1 MTHGHRVRWIA
12 PLLYLVIALAARN
25 CFAESTA
32 DDDTVRIRYRVV
44 IDAPRALKATLE
56 KTLDL
61 VRWEDY
67 EDMTAVVL
75 DRLIREGVEEVKE
88 AAAAEGYF
96 SPRVDIAVDP
106 PGDPGARR
114 VVHVKLE
121 PGEAVRIKDVRVT
134 VTGPAANGDPL
145 GGAAIANVRR
155 NWLLP
160 EGSRFRQVAWDD
172 AKLRAATTLASSAY
186 AAARITRSEARIDP
200 EARTAVLEVDLESGP
215 PFYFG
220 ALEVEGLQRYDLAV
234 VRNFNTLTVGEPYT
248 SERLDQYVRRL
259 QASGYFASVQAR
271 LDPDPATAQAGII
284 RVAVIEAPR
293 HRIEG
298 GIAYSTDSAIRGD
311 FRYTDVN
318 INQRAT
324 QLGVDGRLDLKIQNL
339 GFRLTRPPTAT
350 GYIDTLQGKVER
362 TDIAGLQTRS
372 ALLGVRRYTLE
383 ERNRTGYSLTYYEDD
398 QRSAGLPSERSRAL
412 YAALDR
418 TWRNVDV
425 LIAPTRGYVLN
436 TEIGA
441 APIATRL
448 FGRGIAQFA
457 AYMSAGRD
465 NVIQFRA
472 EAGAVL
478 ASTRSGVP
486 SALLF
491 RTGGDTTVRGYAFE
505 SLGVTRGEATIG
517 GRYYVVGSIEAAH
530 YFTEQLGGA
539 VFVDAGNAGDN
550 LSQLRPVFGYGA
562 GARIKS
568 PVGPLRIDLAYGE
581 AKRQIRL
588 HMSVGITF

>member
-1 MTHGHRVRWIA
+1 MTYGHRVQWIA

-32 DDDTVRIRYRVV
+32 DDDTARIRFSVV

-61 VRWEDY
+61 VRWQDY
-67 EDMTAVVL
+67 DEMTAVVL
-75 DRLIREGVEEVKE
+75 DRLLREGIDQVKE

-96 SPRVDIAVDP
+96 SPRVDLAVDAA
-106 PGDPGARR
+106 GDPGARR
-114 VVHVKLE
+114 IVRVTLE
-121 PGEAVRIKDVRVT
+121 PGEAVHIEAVHLT
-134 VTGPAANGDPL
+134 VTGPAAQGDAL
-145 GGAAIANVRR
+145 GSAAIAQMRR
-155 NWLLP
+155 NWQLP

-172 AKLRAATTLASSAY
+172 AKLQTATTLASSAY

-200 EARTAVLEVDLESGP
+200 ESRSAVLDVEIESGP

-220 ALEVEGLQRYDLAV
+220 AIEVEGLETYDLAM

-284 RVAVIEAPR
+284 RIAGIEAPR
-293 HRIEG
+293 RRIEG

-311 FRYTDVN
+311 LRYTDVN
-318 INQRAT
+318 VDRRAT
-324 QLGVDGRLDLKIQNL
+324 QFELEGRLDLKIQNL

-350 GYIDTLQGKVER
+350 GYLDALQAKVER
-362 TDIAGLQTRS
+362 TDIAGLRTRT
-372 ALLGVRRYTLE
+372 ALLGVRRHTLE

-398 QRSAGLPSERSRAL
+398 QRPADFPTERSHAL
-412 YAALDR
+412 YAALDH

-436 TEIGA
+436 TEIGV
-441 APIATRL
+441 APIATRS

-457 AYMSAGRD
+457 AYMPLGRD
-465 NVIQFRA
+465 NTIQFRA

-517 GRYYVVGSIEAAH
+517 GRYYAVGSVEAAH
-530 YFTEQLGGA
+530 YFTEQLGAA

-550 LSQLRPVFGYGA
+550 LSQLRPVVGYGA

-581 AKRQIRL
+581 ARRQLRL